1 MGEGEEVRD
10 RPAAAGSGPVLA
22 HELGGDLPC
31 ARCRYNLKGLSI
43 RGVCP
48 ECGTPIR
55 ATLLA
60 VVDPMAGEL
69 RPIHHPVFTAWGV
82 VIWGT
87 APFLAALL
95 VWSMRLMG
103 PGWGVRGSNLP
114 EKLVV
119 VLSVLSGLG
128 ALALVRPHDGERA
141 AKGGR
146 LALVGAV
153 LYGVLAP
160 LLWYLHA
167 RIDQAGLVGN
177 GEARLAAR
185 VCIGA
190 VMMVIIALLRPNARL
205 LAARSLLMRAGR
217 VDRQTL
223 LALVGV
229 VSIGM
234 AGDLMRLAS
243 LHAPGGPGQLL
254 DQVGQALVLISS
266 VLLTIGLL
274 GVLVDCWRM
283 FPVIIEAP
291 LSLSQLLHEP
301 RPAAA
306 QGQRS

>member
-1 MGEGEEVRD
+1 MREGEEVQV
-10 RPAAAGSGPVLA
+10 RPAAGGSGPVLA
-22 HELGGDLPC
+22 HELGGNLPC

-69 RPIHHPVFTAWGV
+69 RPIYRPVVTAWGV

-87 APFLAALL
+87 APFLVALL
-95 VWSMRLMG
+95 AWSLRLMG
-103 PGWGVRGSNLP
+103 PGWGVRGSELP
-114 EKLVV
+114 ERLIVA
-119 VLSVLSGLG
+119 LTALSGLG

-146 LALVGAV
+146 LALCGAV
-153 LYGVLAP
+153 LYAVLAP

-167 RIDQAGLVGN
+167 RIDQAGLAGS

-185 VCIGA
+185 VCIGSVLMA
-190 VMMVIIALLRPNARL
+190 IIALLRPNARL
-205 LAARSLLMRAGR
+205 LASRSLLMRAGR

-229 VSIGM
+229 VAIGV
-234 AGDLMRLAS
+234 AGDLLRLAS

-266 VLLTIGLL
+266 VLLTLGLL

-301 RPAAA
+301 SSAAA
-306 QGQRS
+306 QGQRP